1 MKLREEHLF
10 LREIACIE
18 VATAPFG
25 ET

>member
-18 VATAPFG
+18 VATARFG